1 MSSSRMSTELY
12 ALAFVNFSAGQEF
25 GGLPI
30 DGVSDQTNAAVSNH
44 GRGRLS
50 RQEILQLERQLALLE
65 IVGAMRRD
73 GGRM

>member
-1 MSSSRMSTELY
+1 M
-12 ALAFVNFSAGQEF
+12 
-25 GGLPI
+25 
-30 DGVSDQTNAAVSNH
+30 SDQTNAAVSNH